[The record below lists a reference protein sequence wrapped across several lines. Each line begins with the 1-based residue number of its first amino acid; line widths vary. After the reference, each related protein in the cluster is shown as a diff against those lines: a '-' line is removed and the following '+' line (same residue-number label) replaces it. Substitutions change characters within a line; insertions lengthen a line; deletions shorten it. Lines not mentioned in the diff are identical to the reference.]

1 MSGESSNRN
10 EKGMQDE
17 QAANVADPS
26 LEAPRVEGSQDEDA
40 KSNAVS
46 QTTQDELSRIAR
58 ILILVPVILTY
69 FLWFLDLAVISTA
82 TPAITSEFNSL
93 VDVGWYG
100 GAYQLG
106 SSAFTP
112 LTGKLFPQWTF
123 LTFFFIFEVGSVL
136 CGAAQSSAMFIVGRT
151 IAGIGCSGIS
161 TGALTIISAVLPGKA
176 QAQVLGIAQGLGQIG
191 LAVGPIIGGAL
202 TEYVSWRW
210 CFYINL
216 PAGAVV
222 GILLLRFRIPEPELK
237 KPAMEVLGTAV
248 KSLDLPGFAL
258 ISPAVIMLLLGLQ
271 FGGNEHPW
279 NSSVVIGL
287 LCGAAVTFVCFLI
300 WERRQGDEAM
310 VPFALLTNK
319 VIWSAAG
326 NMAFV
331 LASILVAD
339 FYLSIYF
346 QAVHDDS
353 PLMSG
358 VHLLP
363 TCLGIVL
370 FTIIS
375 GVMIGKLGYYLPWT
389 VSGSAISAIGYG
401 LLSLLSPTTPAA
413 KWIGYQVFYGVGSG
427 CTIIAGYI
435 AVQNLVPAAQIP
447 TAMAIVI
454 FCQGMG
460 GAVFL
465 IVANA
470 VFSNSLRHQLG
481 LQSSKI
487 GVAPDAVINAGAR
500 GLRQLIPDGE
510 RLAVVLQAYTDSID
524 NVMYVGVGVA
534 CVAFAFAWGL
544 GFKDIRKEKEMK
556 KGSTFESAA
565 AKEKDL
571 EASS

>member
-1 MSGESSNRN
+1 MYGESSSRN
-10 EKGMQDE
+10 ETGTPDE
-17 QAANVADPS
+17 QAANVADPP
-26 LEAPRVEGSQDEDA
+26 LEAPRVQGSQDEDV

-202 TEYVSWRW
+202 TDYASWRW

-222 GILLLRFRIPEPELK
+222 GILLLRFHIPEPEPK
-237 KPAMEVLGTAV
+237 KPAREVLGTAV

-279 NSSVVIGL
+279 SSSVVIGL
-287 LCGAAVTFVCFLI
+287 LCGAAVTF
-300 WERRQGDEAM
+300 GDEAM

-319 VIWSAAG
+319 IIWSAAG

-346 QAVHDDS
+346 QAVHNDS

-413 KWIGYQVFYGVGSG
+413 MWIGFQVLYGVGSG
-427 CTIIAGYI
+427 CTTIAGYI
-435 AVQNLVPAAQIP
+435 AVQNLVPAAQIS

-470 VFSNSLRHQLG
+470 VFSNSLRHQLR

-487 GVAPDAVINAGAR
+487 GVAPDAVVNAGAR

-510 RLAVVLQAYTDSID
+510 RLAVVLRAYTDSID
-524 NVMYVGVGVA
+524 DVMYVGVGVA

-544 GFKDIRKEKEMK
+544 GFKDIRKVKAMNNAQ
-556 KGSTFESAA
+556 TTESVA
-565 AKEKDL
+565 AKEKDP
-571 EASS
+571 EAGS